1 MLLYMWGGNIFMKNK
16 KILSILSIISVLT
29 VTLIS

>member
-1 MLLYMWGGNIFMKNK
+1 MLLYMLGGNIFMKNK